1 MVRKAPPILPEYCQQ
16 PSQAEET
23 SLDEA
28 KANSDPF
35 VDQENNRWRTG
46 HTVPAKNGTGM
57 TYENEGTERQIV
69 YNNKGIGLPPPRM
82 PDGYQQRCSMVGCR
96 VDQLLPQLPCFR
108 YDPEKHDKWI
118 HRCCFEEKILDR
130 NGLLHPDPHQ
140 RREKGNYMQV
150 ACCTKA
156 CHTAYEKHLARNNAA
171 FLPMEEDGPKGRHDP
186 INSASMIMDRIS
198 NTHFW
203 DCYTGLYEH
212 KYPKVHYE
220 NKLAHD
226 IAEAGIKKKRTG
238 KDVKNFIQRKIE
250 AWKKTDEWANNT
262 GQGLKDAGEHKQFK
276 DAVLKKCPHY
286 YDMEHILSARAGVR
300 PIMDSD
306 TAHQDDNVLMG
317 TDDTDG
323 SQDSSGGEE
332 RRRNDRE
339 ERARIDPE
347 DRVQIERVQID
358 SAKKLSL
365 READAQ
371 SLDEQLEAHM
381 EINVA
386 RANNIARVN
395 DEHVFDMPAPR
406 QMGGTGGVID
416 LAASFSS
423 SAAASNKG
431 GNAAV
436 TAITASANNSVRKK
450 LFSKKKKGAG
460 LVASVSKKFTS
471 TKKRR
476 SSLSSVTD
484 ARSGRTTATSSLSR
498 SRGISTTNKD
508 KNQPDVILKQLFEKE
523 TTEELRKLKVQEADE
538 VRKQKMFEIQAK
550 KAEADEIERNRR
562 IEREEKKAE
571 AEEMDRNRRI
581 EREDANFFFE
591 LLRGGMTKGQ
601 IKSFHPRLAKYC
613 ST

>member
-1 MVRKAPPILPEYCQQ
+1 
-16 PSQAEET
+16 
-23 SLDEA
+23 
-28 KANSDPF
+28 
-35 VDQENNRWRTG
+35 
-46 HTVPAKNGTGM
+46 
-57 TYENEGTERQIV
+57 
-69 YNNKGIGLPPPRM
+69 
-82 PDGYQQRCSMVGCR
+82 
-96 VDQLLPQLPCFR
+96 
-108 YDPEKHDKWI
+108 
-118 HRCCFEEKILDR
+118 
-130 NGLLHPDPHQ
+130 
-140 RREKGNYMQV
+140 
-150 ACCTKA
+150 
-156 CHTAYEKHLARNNAA
+156 
-171 FLPMEEDGPKGRHDP
+171 
-186 INSASMIMDRIS
+186 
-198 NTHFW
+198 
-203 DCYTGLYEH
+203 
-212 KYPKVHYE
+212 
-220 NKLAHD
+220 
-226 IAEAGIKKKRTG
+226 
-238 KDVKNFIQRKIE
+238 
-250 AWKKTDEWANNT
+250 
-262 GQGLKDAGEHKQFK
+262 
-276 DAVLKKCPHY
+276 
-286 YDMEHILSARAGVR
+286 MEHILSARAGVR
-300 PIMDSD
+300 PIVDSD
-306 TAHQDDNVLMG
+306 LAHQDDNVLMG

-371 SLDEQLEAHM
+371 SLDKQLEAHM

-406 QMGGTGGVID
+406 QMGGTEGVID

-423 SAAASNKG
+423 SSAASNKG

-450 LFSKKKKGAG
+450 LFSKKKKGVG
-460 LVASVSKKFTS
+460 LEASVTKKFTS

-476 SSLSSVTD
+476 SSLSSATD

-508 KNQPDVILKQLFEKE
+508 KNQPDVMLKQLFEKE
-523 TTEELRKLKVQEADE
+523 TTKELRKLKVQEADE
-538 VRKQKMFEIQAK
+538 GRKQKMFEIKAK
-550 KAEADEIERNRR
+550 AKEAQAEAHKKQAEVEEMERNRR
-562 IEREEKKAE
+562 IKREEKKAE